1 MTVAEPTTSHAAPGP
16 DGQAVAA
23 LVLAVAGY
31 VALPVIPAVM
41 AIREGRAARR
51 RLAGSPRQAGRWMA
65 TAAVLLGAA
74 ELLLAVLL
82 VIGLVWFPLLVP
94 GA

>member
-1 MTVAEPTTSHAAPGP
+1 MT
-16 DGQAVAA
+16 A

-41 AIREGRAARR
+41 AIREGLAARR
-51 RLAGSPRQAGRWMA
+51 RLDGSPELAGRWMA

-74 ELLLAVLL
+74 ELLLTALL
-82 VIGLVWFPLLVP
+82 VIVLVWFPLLVP